1 MRILRL
7 LSGSFSCA
15 RNRFKVDWEGTRG
28 VYCVFLCARKRLE
41 VDQQLEVNK
50 DKELDS
56 VWVFSL
62 CEE

>member
-1 MRILRL
+1 M
-7 LSGSFSCA
+7 
-15 RNRFKVDWEGTRG
+15 DWEGTRG
-28 VYCVFLCARKRLE
+28 VFLCARKRFE

>member
-7 LSGSFSCA
+7 LSGSFSFA
-15 RNRFKVDWEGTRG
+15 RNRFKMDWVGRVQG
-28 VYCVFLCARKRLE
+28 VFFCARKRLE

>member
-1 MRILRL
+1 M
-7 LSGSFSCA
+7 
-15 RNRFKVDWEGTRG
+15 DWEGTRG
-28 VYCVFLCARKRLE
+28 VFLCARKRLE

-56 VWVFSL
+56 VWVFAL

>member
-28 VYCVFLCARKRLE
+28 VFLCARKRLE

>member
-7 LSGSFSCA
+7 LSGSFSLA
-15 RNRFKVDWEGTRG
+15 RNRF
-28 VYCVFLCARKRLE
+28 FCAKKRLE

-56 VWVFSL
+56 VWVLSL